1 MKKILT
7 TLFFLI
13 SICSQTHANDYSDGY
28 DDGFDAGYK
37 LAMIE
42 MENILDNCFDCYL
55 IVLK

>member
-13 SICSQTHANDYSDGY
+13 SICSQIHANDYSDGY
-28 DDGFDAGYK
+28 DDGYK